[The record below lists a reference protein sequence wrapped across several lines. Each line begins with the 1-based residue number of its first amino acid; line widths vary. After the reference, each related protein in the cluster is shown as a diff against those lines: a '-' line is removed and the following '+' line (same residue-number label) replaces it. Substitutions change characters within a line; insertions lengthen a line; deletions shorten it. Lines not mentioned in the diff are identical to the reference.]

1 MGSKKSKAS
10 KNFNLKNV
18 LFHGKCFQ
26 KNGVGIAILY
36 YCLRNYVLIALTKKR
51 PMFLSRHSVTF
62 LRLI

>member
-1 MGSKKSKAS
+1 MG
-10 KNFNLKNV
+10 NV
-18 LFHGKCFQ
+18 LK

-51 PMFLSRHSVTF
+51 PMFLSRHSVAF